1 MLSTKIILV
10 SVVHED
16 GEVAELSFVHR
27 KFRTVGRWA
36 SAVRG
41 SWREHPFVKIICEY
55 IYFIAAP
62 STFVM
67 KAADN
72 AYSCTVYVVEF
83 LKFKGNF

>member
-1 MLSTKIILV
+1 MVTAYSEGRVQETLQRVGEFSIQHAVAGLISDVKLCKLSRTDTRMLSTKIILV

-41 SWREHPFVKIICEY
+41 S
-55 IYFIAAP
+55 
-62 STFVM
+62 
-67 KAADN
+67 
-72 AYSCTVYVVEF
+72 
-83 LKFKGNF
+83 